1 MATATT
7 KNCVRCQKEFIPG
20 SNRAK
25 YCHDCSAVIR
35 RDQERQRERKMWR
48 KRHGNNPATVTA
60 STTDITATS
69 IVTKKG
75 ENTMKKNVIA
85 ATSTATTTASIT
97 ATSSSTPITV
107 GVDTTMTHTHFNM
120 RTGKNEKIGLIYKPN
135 ADYIRRELE
144 RGMTPEEL
152 AKRFNVGTQIIHTMG
167 HTEQAK
173 KWWKE
178 RGTKGGAVRGQ
189 QLRKMTPEKILRAQ
203 MMRERGLSDKE
214 IGKILDVSA
223 FTIAYNI
230 GRNTKARKREIYHDA
245 AMLANALRD
254 LADREPAV

>member
-7 KNCVRCQKEFIPG
+7 KNCVRCQKEFTPG

-69 IVTKKG
+69 IATKKG

-85 ATSTATTTASIT
+85 ATSTAPIT
-97 ATSSSTPITV
+97 ATTSSTLTV
-107 GVDTTMTHTHFNM
+107 GVNTTMTHTRFNM

-135 ADYIRRELE
+135 ADYIRHQLE
-144 RGMTPEEL
+144 RGTTPEEL
-152 AKRFNVGTQIIHTMG
+152 AKQFKMPTTAIHTMG

>member
-7 KNCVRCQKEFIPG
+7 KNCVRCRKEFMPG

-48 KRHGNNPATVTA
+48 KRHGNNPATVAA
-60 STTDITATS
+60 STTDIATTS
-69 IVTKKG
+69 IATKKG

-85 ATSTATTTASIT
+85 ATSTASIT
-97 ATSSSTPITV
+97 PATSSTLTV
-107 GVDTTMTHTHFNM
+107 GIDTTMTHTRFNM

-135 ADYIRRELE
+135 ADYVRHQLE
-144 RGMTPEEL
+144 RGKTPEEL
-152 AKRFNVGTQIIHTMG
+152 AKQFKMPTSTIHFMG
-167 HTEQAK
+167 RTEQAQ

-178 RGTKGGAVRGQ
+178 AGEKAGMK
-189 QLRKMTPEKILRAQ
+189 LRKMTPKMCLKARL
-203 MMRERGLSDKE
+203 MRERGLNDSE
-214 IGKILDVSA
+214 IAKVLNVSPL
-223 FTIAYNI
+223 TVSNNI
-230 GRNTKARKREIYHDA
+230 GRNTRVRKHEIFHNA
-245 AMLANALRD
+245 GVLSNALRD